1 MTTPV
6 SQVGRRATV
15 IVSIRLVC
23 NSGVATK
30 AIMSLGSLG
39 SRMRGQEAFDAF
51 YDSRRAVG
59 YMLLV
64 NTCVVTIPCSK
75 WESHR

>member
-6 SQVGRRATV
+6 SQIGRRVTA

-30 AIMSLGSLG
+30 AIMSLSSLG
-39 SRMRGQEAFDAF
+39 NRMRGQEAFDAF
-51 YDSRRAVG
+51 HDTRRAVG
-59 YMLLV
+59 YMLLL
-64 NTCVVTIPCSK
+64 NTCSE

>member
-6 SQVGRRATV
+6 SQVGRRVTV
-15 IVSIRLVC
+15 IVLIRLVC
-23 NSGVATK
+23 DSGVATK

-51 YDSRRAVG
+51 HDTRRAVG
-59 YMLLV
+59 YI
-64 NTCVVTIPCSK
+64 CF
-75 WESHR
+75 W